1 MFIYT
6 CTIRQVI
13 MIRRDGCILIFNDA
27 IQERMI
33 PDNTHF
39 DNKVNSTLL
48 PVRAVF
54 KTPEKLPVLC
64 SLVTSTSGE
73 NKATLWCGTKNE
85 MMLLFDILNSQI
97 TYCRK
102 LYNRS
107 RYETSPEFRVTA
119 LASTEMDNK
128 TAYVW
133 ALTEP
138 NNVLVCWDAKKE
150 EQLSKIDVEQFT
162 VDRGKT
168 PAKFS

>member
-1 MFIYT
+1 
-6 CTIRQVI
+6 

-33 PDNTHF
+33 PDNAHF

-64 SLVTSTSGE
+64 SLVTSASEE

-107 RYETSPEFRVTA
+107 RYETSSEFRVTA
-119 LASTEMDNK
+119 LASSEMDDK

-150 EQLSKIDVEQFT
+150 EQLSKINMEQFT
-162 VDRGKT
+162 VDGGTT